1 MCSVSI
7 GSFILSLSDYIIQL
21 PRPTTTHDTNGQP
34 RDCNAPAMHQS
45 ARRFGPE
52 ARDSGC
58 AQAVLR
64 FTVAK
69 RPQTAPAITLNLVHC
84 VFTTPHHQPAKRA
97 RIPKIARSPRKPSAT
112 ISNPRQ
118 LGVARDLH
126 AFYARGTCPDAPRH
140 RIHTFSTPSPWHHVC
155 GFPRVPESLVQ
166 FPTPRLAGRLTAR
179 PTRLYLVSNDI
190 RRASTTCIHSLRPN
204 PSLRNA
210 LFIEP

>member
-1 MCSVSI
+1 M
-7 GSFILSLSDYIIQL
+7 
-21 PRPTTTHDTNGQP
+21 PMTNHVTV
-34 RDCNAPAMHQS
+34 MHQS
-45 ARRFGPE
+45 ARRFQPQ

-69 RPQTAPAITLNLVHC
+69 RLQTAPAITLNLVRC
-84 VFTTPHHQPAKRA
+84 VFTTPHHQPARKRA
-97 RIPKIARSPRKPSAT
+97 RIPKIARSPRKPSAA

-140 RIHTFSTPSPWHHVC
+140 RIHTFSTPSPSPGITSA
-155 GFPRVPESLVQ
+155 GFPESQSPLLI
-166 FPTPRLAGRLTAR
+166 FPPPRLAGRLAAH
-179 PTRLYLVSNDI
+179 PTRLYLISNDI
-190 RRASTTCIHSLRPN
+190 RRASTTCIHSLRRN
-204 PSLRNA
+204 PSPRNA